1 LPYGLKLQQNIK
13 EYLGWYPAHPEYFR
27 NDRAIE
33 RATSGEV
40 DMLRHVGTPDWVIR
54 TMPRLSQSS
63 AERESCYSPVAS
75 VDRDGIL
82 FTSALGT
89 KRTRS
94 RISPRSGVEGRPE
107 VVAAVQN
114 DGIDPS

>member
-1 LPYGLKLQQNIK
+1 LFTKRLTQGWSDAGSVTLKISAQGSRQSDFEESWLLPYGLKLQQNIK

-54 TMPRLSQSS
+54 TMPPPKS
-63 AERESCYSPVAS
+63 
-75 VDRDGIL
+75 I
-82 FTSALGT
+82 
-89 KRTRS
+89 
-94 RISPRSGVEGRPE
+94 IGR
-107 VVAAVQN
+107 ARKLL
-114 DGIDPS
+114 